1 MMLYHTTGAAM
12 GKAKIA
18 ITLHEKIVGRID
30 RLVRQRAFSNR
41 SQAIEEAVS
50 EKLARLDKSRL
61 AQESAKL
68 DPTSE
73 RALAEEGL
81 QEDRKLWPQF

>member
-1 MMLYHTTGAAM
+1 M

-18 ITLHEKIVGRID
+18 ITLDEKILGRID
-30 RLVRQRAFSNR
+30 GLVRQRTFSNR
-41 SQAIEEAVS
+41 SQAIEQAVS
-50 EKLARLDKSRL
+50 EKLARFDKSRL

-68 DPTSE
+68 DPTFE

-81 QEDRKLWPQF
+81 REDRKLWPEF